1 MIVAIVGPTGVGKT
15 KMSVELA
22 KRYNAIIINA
32 DAVQV
37 YKELNIG
44 SAKATEE
51 EKDGVKHFLLDF
63 KEPSENYTVS
73 DYQKNAREI
82 FAKYKDRNIIFCGG
96 TGLYLCAALMD
107 YRFYEDVSR
116 ETYDDL
122 TNVELYELA
131 LKKDK
136 NVNIDKNNRVRL
148 IRFLNK
154 NQKEVVEPKLMYDN
168 VFFVGLTTNRSNLY
182 DIINNRVDK
191 MFAMGN
197 LYDII
202 NNRVD
207 KMFAMGLVE
216 EVANLVKKY
225 PSSRVLNSAIGYK
238 EVIPYLRGEYTL
250 EETKELIK
258 KNSRHYAK
266 RQYTWFN
273 NKMNVEWFLVD
284 YADFNKTIDEVA
296 RFIDGRIKK

>member
-37 YKELNIG
+37 YKGLNIG

-73 DYQKNAREI
+73 DYQKDAREI
-82 FAKYKDRNIIFCGG
+82 IVKYKDRNIIFCGG

-107 YRFYEDVSR
+107 YRFYEDISN

-122 TNVELYELA
+122 TNAELYELA

-136 NVNIDKNNRVRL
+136 NVKIAKNNRVRL

-154 NQKEVVEPKLMYDN
+154 NPKEVVEPKLMYDN
-168 VFFVGLTTNRSNLY
+168 VFFVGLTTNR
-182 DIINNRVDK
+182 D
-191 MFAMGN
+191 N

-207 KMFAMGLVE
+207 KMFAMGLVD

-225 PSSRVLNSAIGYK
+225 PNSRVLNSAIGYK
-238 EVIPYLRGEYTL
+238 EVISYLRGEYTL

-273 NKMNVEWFLVD
+273 NKMDVKWFLVN
-284 YADFNKTIDEVA
+284 YAEFDKTIDMVKKY
-296 RFIDGRIKK
+296 IDERIKE

>member
-22 KRYNAIIINA
+22 KRYDAIIINA

-37 YKELNIG
+37 YKGLNIG

-73 DYQKNAREI
+73 DYQKDAREI
-82 FAKYKDRNIIFCGG
+82 IAKYKDRNIIFCGG

-107 YRFYEDVSR
+107 YRFYEDISN

-122 TNVELYELA
+122 TNAELYELA

-136 NVNIDKNNRVRL
+136 NVKIAKNNRVRL

-154 NQKEVVEPKLMYDN
+154 NPKEVVEPKLMYDN
-168 VFFVGLTTNRSNLY
+168 VFFVGLTTNRDNLY

-191 MFAMGN
+191 MFT
-197 LYDII
+197 
-202 NNRVD
+202 
-207 KMFAMGLVE
+207 MGLVD

-225 PSSRVLNSAIGYK
+225 PNSRVLNSAIGYK
-238 EVIPYLRGEYTL
+238 EVISYLRGEYTL

-273 NKMNVEWFLVD
+273 NKMDVKWFLVN
-284 YADFNKTIDEVA
+284 YAEFDKTIDMVKKY
-296 RFIDGRIKK
+296 IDERIKE

>member
-82 FAKYKDRNIIFCGG
+82 IAKYKDRNIIFCGG

-107 YRFYEDVSR
+107 YRFYEDISN

-122 TNVELYELA
+122 TNAELYELA

-136 NVNIDKNNRVRL
+136 NVNVDKNNRVRL

-154 NQKEVVEPKLMYDN
+154 NPKEVVEPKLMYDN
-168 VFFVGLTTNRSNLY
+168 VFFVGLTTNR
-182 DIINNRVDK
+182 D
-191 MFAMGN
+191 N

-207 KMFAMGLVE
+207 KMFAMGLVD

-225 PSSRVLNSAIGYK
+225 PNSRVLNSAIGYK
-238 EVIPYLRGEYTL
+238 EVISYLRGEYTL

-284 YADFNKTIDEVA
+284 YADFNKTIDEVG

>member
-37 YKELNIG
+37 YKGLNIC

-73 DYQKNAREI
+73 DYQKDAREI
-82 FAKYKDRNIIFCGG
+82 IAKYKDRNIIFCGG

-107 YRFYEDVSR
+107 YRFYEDISN

-122 TNVELYELA
+122 TNAELYELA

-136 NVNIDKNNRVRL
+136 NVKIAKNNRVRL

-154 NQKEVVEPKLMYDN
+154 NPKEVVEPKLMYDN
-168 VFFVGLTTNRSNLY
+168 VFFVGLTTNR
-182 DIINNRVDK
+182 D
-191 MFAMGN
+191 N

-207 KMFAMGLVE
+207 KMFAMGLVD

-225 PSSRVLNSAIGYK
+225 PNSRVLNSAIGYK
-238 EVIPYLRGEYTL
+238 EVISYLRGEYTL

-273 NKMNVEWFLVD
+273 NKMDVKWFLVN
-284 YADFNKTIDEVA
+284 YAEFDKTIDMVKKY
-296 RFIDGRIKK
+296 IDERIKE

>member
-37 YKELNIG
+37 YKGLNIG

-73 DYQKNAREI
+73 DYQKDAREI
-82 FAKYKDRNIIFCGG
+82 IAKYKDRNIIFCGG

-107 YRFYEDVSR
+107 YRFYEDISN

-122 TNVELYELA
+122 TNAELYELA

-136 NVNIDKNNRVRL
+136 NVKIAKNNRVRL

-154 NQKEVVEPKLMYDN
+154 NPKEVVEPKLMYDN
-168 VFFVGLTTNRSNLY
+168 VFFVGLTTNR
-182 DIINNRVDK
+182 D
-191 MFAMGN
+191 N

-207 KMFAMGLVE
+207 KMFAMGLVD

-225 PSSRVLNSAIGYK
+225 PNSRVLNSAIGYK
-238 EVIPYLRGEYTL
+238 EVISYLRGEYTL
-250 EETKELIK
+250 EETRELIK

-273 NKMNVEWFLVD
+273 NKMDVKWFLVN
-284 YADFNKTIDEVA
+284 YAEFDKTIDMVKKY
-296 RFIDGRIKK
+296 IDERIKE

>member
-22 KRYNAIIINA
+22 KRYNAIIINT

-37 YKELNIG
+37 YKGLNIG

-51 EKDGVKHFLLDF
+51 EKDGVKHFVLDF

-73 DYQKNAREI
+73 DYQKDAREI
-82 FAKYKDRNIIFCGG
+82 IAKYKDRNIIFCGG

-107 YRFYEDVSR
+107 YRFYEDISN

-122 TNVELYELA
+122 TNAELYELA

-136 NVNIDKNNRVRL
+136 NVKIAKNNRVRL

-154 NQKEVVEPKLMYDN
+154 NPKEVVEPKLMYDN
-168 VFFVGLTTNRSNLY
+168 VFFVGLTTNR
-182 DIINNRVDK
+182 D
-191 MFAMGN
+191 N

-207 KMFAMGLVE
+207 KMFAMGLVD

-225 PSSRVLNSAIGYK
+225 PNSRVLNSAIGYK
-238 EVIPYLRGEYTL
+238 EVISYLRGEYTL

-273 NKMNVEWFLVD
+273 NKMDVKWFLVN
-284 YADFNKTIDEVA
+284 YAEFDKTIDMVKKY
-296 RFIDGRIKK
+296 IDERIKE

>member
-37 YKELNIG
+37 YKGLNIG

-73 DYQKNAREI
+73 DYQKDAREI
-82 FAKYKDRNIIFCGG
+82 IAKYKDRNIIFCGG

-107 YRFYEDVSR
+107 YRFYEDISN

-122 TNVELYELA
+122 TNAELYELA

-168 VFFVGLTTNRSNLY
+168 VFFVGLTTNR
-182 DIINNRVDK
+182 D
-191 MFAMGN
+191 N

>member
-82 FAKYKDRNIIFCGG
+82 IAKYKDRNIIFCGG

-107 YRFYEDVSR
+107 YRFYEDISN

-122 TNVELYELA
+122 TNAELYELA

-136 NVNIDKNNRVRL
+136 NVKIANNNRVRL

-168 VFFVGLTTNRSNLY
+168 VFFVGLTTNRS
-182 DIINNRVDK
+182 
-191 MFAMGN
+191 N

>member
-37 YKELNIG
+37 YKGLNIG

-73 DYQKNAREI
+73 DYQKDAREI
-82 FAKYKDRNIIFCGG
+82 IAKYKDRNIIFCGG

-107 YRFYEDVSR
+107 YRFYEDISN

-122 TNVELYELA
+122 TNAELYELA

-136 NVNIDKNNRVRL
+136 NVKISKNNRVRL

-154 NQKEVVEPKLMYDN
+154 NPKEVVEPRLMYDN
-168 VFFVGLTTNRSNLY
+168 VFFVGLTTNR
-182 DIINNRVDK
+182 D
-191 MFAMGN
+191 N

-207 KMFAMGLVE
+207 KMFAMGLVD

-225 PSSRVLNSAIGYK
+225 PNSRVLNSAIGYK
-238 EVIPYLRGEYTL
+238 EVISYLRGEYTL

-273 NKMNVEWFLVD
+273 NKMDVKWFLVN
-284 YADFNKTIDEVA
+284 YAEFDKTIDMVKKY
-296 RFIDGRIKK
+296 IDERIKE

>member
-37 YKELNIG
+37 YKGLNIG

-73 DYQKNAREI
+73 DYQKDAREI
-82 FAKYKDRNIIFCGG
+82 IAKYKDRNIIFCGG

-107 YRFYEDVSR
+107 YRFYEDISN

-122 TNVELYELA
+122 TNAELYELA

-136 NVNIDKNNRVRL
+136 NVKISKNNRVRL

-154 NQKEVVEPKLMYDN
+154 NPKEVVEPRLMYDN
-168 VFFVGLTTNRSNLY
+168 VFFVGLTTNR
-182 DIINNRVDK
+182 D
-191 MFAMGN
+191 N

-207 KMFAMGLVE
+207 KMFAMGLVD

-225 PSSRVLNSAIGYK
+225 PNSRVLNSAIGYK
-238 EVIPYLRGEYTL
+238 EVIFYLRGEYTL

-273 NKMNVEWFLVD
+273 NKMDVKWFLVN
-284 YADFNKTIDEVA
+284 YAEFDKTIDMVKKY
-296 RFIDGRIKK
+296 IDERIKE

>member
-37 YKELNIG
+37 YKGLNIG

-73 DYQKNAREI
+73 DYQKDAREI
-82 FAKYKDRNIIFCGG
+82 IAKYKDRNIIFCGG

-107 YRFYEDVSR
+107 YRFYEDISN

-122 TNVELYELA
+122 TNAELYELA

-136 NVNIDKNNRVRL
+136 NVKISKNNRVRL

-154 NQKEVVEPKLMYDN
+154 NPKEVVEPKLMYDN
-168 VFFVGLTTNRSNLY
+168 VFFVGLTTNR
-182 DIINNRVDK
+182 D
-191 MFAMGN
+191 N

-207 KMFAMGLVE
+207 KMFAMGLVD

-225 PSSRVLNSAIGYK
+225 PNSRVLNSAIGYK
-238 EVIPYLRGEYTL
+238 EVISYLRGEYTL

-273 NKMNVEWFLVD
+273 NKMDVKWFLAD
-284 YADFNKTIDEVA
+284 YAEFDKTIDMA
-296 RFIDGRIKK
+296 KKYIDERIKE